1 MLDHNKYNVGATLW
15 NSLFLGP
22 ITLTS
27 TVYRLFYLIIDISY
41 VTYSSPLHKL
51 TAQTLHMLIN
61 VFEQQVIA

>member
-1 MLDHNKYNVGATLW
+1 MLDHNKCSVSATLC
-15 NSLFLGP
+15 NTKFLDP